1 MPTKDLVKLVKKYRV
16 RDGSG
21 FDLDDYDTD
30 NPLGDALDEKSEAR
44 SVLDVGIEELSEIQ
58 ERLFAQDAWSVL
70 LIFQAP
76 DAAGKDSTIKHVMSG
91 INPQGCHVSAFK
103 RPSDEELDHDY
114 MWRCLRQLPE
124 RGRIGIF
131 NRSYYEEVLVVRVH
145 PEILA
150 KQHLP
155 PEIKDDPKIF
165 DKRLKD
171 IRHFERYLGRNGTK
185 IIKFFLN
192 VSKDEQKR
200 RLLDRIDEP
209 EKNWKFE
216 VNDLNERALWDE
228 YRAAY
233 GEAIRETATKQAPW
247 YVIPADD
254 KGFMRVAVVTA
265 ILHELRALE
274 IEYPE
279 ISDKTRA
286 ELSQAKKRLMREK
299 D

>member
-1 MPTKDLVKLVKKYRV
+1 MPTDDLVQLVKKYRV
-16 RDGSG
+16 RDGAD
-21 FDLDDYDTD
+21 FDLDAFETG
-30 NPLGDALDEKSEAR
+30 NPLGEALDEKSEAR
-44 SVLDVGIEELSEIQ
+44 GMLEEGIDELSEIQ
-58 ERLFAQDAWSVL
+58 EKLFAQDDWAVL
-70 LIFQAP
+70 LIFQAQ

-91 INPQGCHVSAFK
+91 INPQGCHVAAFK

-114 MWRCLRQLPE
+114 LWRCAKQLPE

-131 NRSYYEEVLVVRVH
+131 NRSYYEEVLVVRTH

-155 PEIKDDPKIF
+155 KKFRDDPKIF

-171 IRHFERYLGRNGTK
+171 MRQFERYLSRNGTK

-192 VSKDEQKR
+192 VSKDEQKQ
-200 RLLDRIDEP
+200 RLIDRIDEP

-216 VNDLNERALWDE
+216 LNDLNERALWKE

-233 GEAIRETATKQAPW
+233 AQAIRRTATKSAPW
-247 YVIPADD
+247 YIIPADD

-265 ILHELRALE
+265 ILHELRKLD
-274 IEYPE
+274 IDFPK
-279 ISDKTRA
+279 ISAKDRA
-286 ELSQAKKRLMREK
+286 ELAKAKKRLERE
-299 D
+299 

>member
-1 MPTKDLVKLVKKYRV
+1 MPTKDLVRLVKKYRV
-16 RDGSG
+16 RDGRG
-21 FDLDDYDTD
+21 FDLDDYETE
-30 NPLGDALDEKSEAR
+30 NPLGDAMDEKAEAR
-44 SVLDVGIEELSEIQ
+44 SVLDEGIKELSEIQ
-58 ERLFAQDAWSVL
+58 ERLFAQDEWSVL

-91 INPQGCHVSAFK
+91 INPQGCHVAAFK

-114 MWRCLRQLPE
+114 LWRCVRQLPE

-155 PEIKDDPKIF
+155 QDLKEDPDIY
-165 DKRLKD
+165 DHRLED
-171 IRHFERYLGRNGTK
+171 IRQFERYLGRNGTK
-185 IIKFFLN
+185 VIKFFLN

-200 RLLDRIDEP
+200 RLIERIDEP

-216 VNDLNERALWDE
+216 LNDLNERALWDE
-228 YRAAY
+228 YRVAY
-233 GEAIRETATKQAPW
+233 TNAIRQTASKRAPW

-254 KGFMRVAVVTA
+254 KWFMRVAVVTA
-265 ILHELRALE
+265 ILHELRGLD
-274 IEYPE
+274 IKYPE
-279 ISDKTRA
+279 ISDKERA
-286 ELSQAKKRLMREK
+286 ELAQAKKRLMREK